1 VIGKVETDRLI
12 AARRR
17 QLGDAFT
24 MQRFMD
30 EFTAAGLVPISL
42 LRWELTGEM
51 PPEVRWM
58 LAR

>member
-1 VIGKVETDRLI
+1 
-12 AARRR
+12 
-17 QLGDAFT
+17 
-24 MQRFMD
+24 MD

-42 LRWELTGEM
+42 LRWELTAEM